1 MISIILQATLIYWAT
16 ALDLLLILAIL
27 FCKNYRQNFS
37 SIALGQIIG
46 SSGLIIVSLI
56 FAFVLGFVPE
66 QWLLGLLGL
75 IPIVFG
81 IKYLIKGE
89 DEEKEI
95 TEAIEKRKNK
105 NMIGTVALL
114 SFASCGADN
123 IGLFTP
129 YFVTL
134 SRTAL
139 FVAVLTMLVNI
150 VFLGLLGRIIS
161 KIEVLRSFLG
171 DYSRWIMAAVYIGIG
186 IMVLIEAGTL
196 NKVISYF

>member
-27 FCKNYRQNFS
+27 FCGNHRQEFS
-37 SIALGQIIG
+37 SIALGQILG

-56 FAFVLGFVPE
+56 FAFVLGFVPK

-75 IPIVFG
+75 IPIAFG
-81 IKYLIKGE
+81 LKYLIKGD

-95 TEAIEKRKNK
+95 AEALEKRRNK
-105 NMIGTVALL
+105 NMIWTVALL

-129 YFVTL
+129 FFVTL

-139 FVAVLTMLVNI
+139 LVAVLTMFVNI
-150 VFLGLLGRIIS
+150 IFLGLIGRALS
-161 KIEVLRSFLG
+161 RIEALRAFLG
-171 DYSRWIMAAVYIGIG
+171 NYSRWIMAVIYIGIG

-196 NKVISYF
+196 SKVISFL